1 MNDQSSIKRCVTLF
15 SFQEEYFL
23 RKLNLE
29 DCIAT
34 AARLDIPGIEIIG
47 DQMIPGY
54 PELSPAFID
63 QWHSWMD
70 KYGRTPVCLDTFM
83 DFNKYKS
90 HRMSETEVLATV
102 IKDIQNASKLGCTL
116 IRMNHNITPEVMQKA
131 VPSAERSGIRLALE
145 IHAPHH
151 LDHEFEQRH
160 LEMMQRTQSPYL
172 GFMVDL
178 SIFTSRFPRVISERW
193 VRNGMNPSIASYFVA
208 NYNAHNDLDYVCDEA
223 VRMGAR
229 PEDIGMI
236 YYGCTRNIYTDP
248 RKMFDYMPWI
258 FHIHANFNEMLSDG
272 TEFST
277 PYDEIIPVL
286 QQGGFKGYLS
296 SEYEGNKHI
305 EDAYEVD
312 SVEQVRRHQVMLK
325 RYLAVEQYEKVEMIA
340 RFH

>member
-1 MNDQSSIKRCVTLF
+1 MNDQSLIKRCVTLF

-34 AARLDIPGIEIIG
+34 AATLDIPGIEIIG

-54 PELSPAFID
+54 PDVSPAFIN
-63 QWHSWMD
+63 QWHTWME
-70 KYGRTPVCLDTFM
+70 KYGRIPVCLDTFM
-83 DFNKYKS
+83 DFNKYKG
-90 HRMSETEVLATV
+90 HRMSEAEVLATV
-102 IKDIQNASKLGCTL
+102 VKDIQNASKLGCTL
-116 IRMNHNITPEVMQKA
+116 IRMNHEITPEVMEKA
-131 VPSAERSGIRLALE
+131 APTAERYGVRLALE

-160 LEMMQRTQSPYL
+160 LEIMQHTQSPYL

-178 SIFTSRFPRVISERW
+178 SIFTKRFPRVVSERW
-193 VRNGMNPSIASYFVA
+193 VRNGMQPSIASYFVA
-208 NYNAHNDLDYVCDEA
+208 HYNARHDLDYVCDEA
-223 VRMGAR
+223 VRMGAT

-248 RKMFDYMPWI
+248 RKMYDYMPWI
-258 FHIHANFNEMLSDG
+258 FHVHANFNEMLPDY
-272 TEFST
+272 TEYST
-277 PYDEIIPVL
+277 SYDEIIAVL
-286 QQGGFKGYLS
+286 QRGGYTGYLS

-325 RYLAVEQYEKVEMIA
+325 RLLAVEQFDKVA
-340 RFH
+340 LAVGVH